1 MMEADT
7 SGLCSA
13 EQSTQHADGL
23 EVENEG
29 NEGIKF

>member
-7 SGLCSA
+7 FGLCSG

-29 NEGIKF
+29 NKGIEF